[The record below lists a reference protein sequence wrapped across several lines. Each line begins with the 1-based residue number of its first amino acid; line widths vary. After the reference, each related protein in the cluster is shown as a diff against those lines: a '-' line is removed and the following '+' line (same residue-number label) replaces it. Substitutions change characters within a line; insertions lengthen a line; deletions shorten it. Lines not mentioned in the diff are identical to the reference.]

1 MVYQDGFSDPR
12 LIITDY
18 SLALIM
24 AFIKE
29 FCKENLKTYINRTF
43 KTLNGTAS
51 REDVKSTLIHI
62 CYSHMMRRNK
72 INLSKLL
79 E

>member
-1 MVYQDGFSDPR
+1 MVYQAGLSDPK

-24 AFIKE
+24 ACINK

-43 KTLNGTAS
+43 RVVNGTAS
-51 REDVKSTLIHI
+51 RDDLKETKLITLL
-62 CYSHMMRRNK
+62 
-72 INLSKLL
+72 IN
-79 E
+79 